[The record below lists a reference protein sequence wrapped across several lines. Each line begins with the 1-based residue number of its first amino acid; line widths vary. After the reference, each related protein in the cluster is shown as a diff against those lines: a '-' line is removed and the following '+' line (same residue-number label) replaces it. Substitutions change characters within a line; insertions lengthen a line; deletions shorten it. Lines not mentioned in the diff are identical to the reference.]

1 MNADAELDAPFWRRA
16 GVALDH
22 AVLHFDRAAHRVD
35 YAAKLDENA
44 VAGAL
49 DDAPMMDGDAG
60 SIRSLRSPLSRD
72 KVRSSSAP
80 ASRL

>member
-1 MNADAELDAPFWRRA
+1 MNADAELDAPYWRRP

-22 AVLHFDRAAHRVD
+22 AALHFDRAAHRVD

-49 DDAPMMDGDAG
+49 NDAPMMGGDGGIDQIA
-60 SIRSLRSPLSRD
+60 SQLLSRD

-80 ASRL
+80 ASWL

>member
-44 VAGAL
+44 VAVRL
-49 DDAPMMDGDAG
+49 TM
-60 SIRSLRSPLSRD
+60 RS
-72 KVRSSSAP
+72 
-80 ASRL
+80 